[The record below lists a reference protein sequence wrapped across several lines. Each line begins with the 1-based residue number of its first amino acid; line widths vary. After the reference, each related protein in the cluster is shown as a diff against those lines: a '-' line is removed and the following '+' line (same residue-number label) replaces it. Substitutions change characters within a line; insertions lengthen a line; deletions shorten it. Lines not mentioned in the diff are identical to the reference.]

1 MTLRVSTE
9 RREKVVP
16 CKIKAGRDKLHELK
30 KRNAFGEISID
41 IYQQFSMELTEQKE
55 AILLE
60 N

>member
-9 RREKVVP
+9 RREKLVP
-16 CKIKAGRDKLHELK
+16 CKIKAGRGNLHELK